1 MDSQLIRAQFLPHAL
16 RLFSR
21 SNVALQFF
29 YALKF
34 FFGDSLT
41 WDETCPELVEGF
53 IIGMAGL

>member
-1 MDSQLIRAQFLPHAL
+1 MDSQLIRAQFLPHAS
-16 RLFSR
+16 RLFGR
-21 SNVALQFF
+21 SHVALQFF

-41 WDETCPELVEGF
+41 WDDACPEFVERF